1 MKISESRIDS
11 AAVALRCGRLVAFPT
26 ETVYGLGADATSDAA
41 VAAIFA
47 AKDRPRFN
55 PLIVH
60 VATLDEAMAH
70 GRFNA
75 DALALARAFWP
86 GPLSLVVPRR
96 SGCVVSLLVSAGL
109 DTLGLRIPSHPI
121 ARRLI
126 RAADRPIAAPSANM
140 SGRVSPTMAA
150 HVDESLCAEIL
161 DGGLCALGIESTVVA
176 CLDAAPRLLRPGGM
190 TRRAIEAV
198 LSKPLGAHGDAAHPL
213 SPGQMTSHYAPEA
226 RLRLAASSIAPDE
239 ALLAFGGKIPPHGG
253 PMRNLSA
260 RGDLR
265 EAAACLF
272 RHLHGFDAEGVKRI
286 AVMPVPN
293 HGLGE
298 AINDRLRRAAA
309 PRDATTAHE
318 PA

>member
-1 MKISESRIDS
+1 MMIGDDRIDN
-11 AAVALRCGRLVAFPT
+11 AVAALRRGELVAFPT

-60 VATLDEAMAH
+60 VATVDEAMAH

-75 DALALARAFWP
+75 DALALAGAFWP

-96 SGCVVSLLVSAGL
+96 SSCIVSLLASAGL
-109 DTLGLRIPSHPI
+109 DTLALRIPAHPI

-126 RAADRPIAAPSANM
+126 LAADRPVAAPSANV

-150 HVDESLCAEIL
+150 HVDEGLCAEIL
-161 DGGLCALGIESTVVA
+161 DGGPCALGIESTVVA
-176 CLDAAPRLLRPGGM
+176 CLDATPKLLRPGGM

-198 LSKPLGAHGDAAHPL
+198 LGKPLEAHDDAAHPL
-213 SPGQMTSHYAPEA
+213 SPGQMTSHYAPKA
-226 RLRLAASSIAPDE
+226 TLRLSASYVAPDE
-239 ALLAFGGKIPPHGG
+239 ALLAFGGEVPPHGG

-272 RHLHGFDAEGVKRI
+272 RHLHAFDAEGVEKI
-286 AVMPVPN
+286 AVTPVPDQ
-293 HGLGE
+293 GLGE

-309 PRDATTAHE
+309 SRDAKTAHE
-318 PA
+318 SA